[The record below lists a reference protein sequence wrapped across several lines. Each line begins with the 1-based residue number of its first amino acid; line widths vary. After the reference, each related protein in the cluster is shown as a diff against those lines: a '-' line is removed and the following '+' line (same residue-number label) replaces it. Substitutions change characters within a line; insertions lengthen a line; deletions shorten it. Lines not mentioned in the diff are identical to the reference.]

1 MLRPSLVVI
10 ILAAPPAGA
19 AAYARGNG
27 GYVTP
32 ELDRPSPGRL
42 LNQDYLKSTRRARP
56 TSGAFSIG
64 RSDGPGPLDK
74 AAGQPYRRQHL
85 QRLLTRRRGSFRLR

>member
-1 MLRPSLVVI
+1 MLRLSLVVI

-27 GYVTP
+27 GYVAP

-42 LNQDYLKSTRRARP
+42 LNQDCLTSTGATVPRTGLSQSAGP
-56 TSGAFSIG
+56 TAQDRSIE
-64 RSDGPGPLDK
+64 
-74 AAGQPYRRQHL
+74 RQDD
-85 QRLLTRRRGSFRLR
+85 RIDNSICNAC